1 MSEIARE
8 PRQTGRARDTAR
20 RILRHE
26 NANLL
31 FVLIALIFGMG
42 AVTGGVSLG
51 RTNAVNIVLQSSI
64 RGIASIGQAFVIL
77 TAGLDLSV
85 GGIGLLACTVGAS
98 MITEAPHLSI
108 VAQPV
113 PLAVGVIVM
122 MVVGASVGLVN
133 GTLVSR
139 VGMPGLIVTLGMW
152 QILKGLGYA
161 VGSGATITYLP
172 ESLLA
177 LGQGRLAGVPVP
189 SIVFIVVAVVG
200 YLILNYTSFGRFAYA
215 VGGNPVSSWLSGV
228 NVKKTQL
235 MVYMVSGLLAGVAG
249 VATLGRSAH
258 ASMRTLMG
266 LEIDTISAV
275 AIGGVSLMGGRGNLI
290 GVVIGVLIL
299 GVINNG
305 MTILGAGPGAEGV
318 VKGAIII
325 VAVAIDC
332 IRRVR

>member
-51 RTNAVNIVLQSSI
+51 RTNAVNIGLQSSI

-152 QILKGLGYA
+152 QILKGLAPPLLTCRRACLLWGR
-161 VGSGATITYLP
+161 VGWLVFRYR
-172 ESLLA
+172 LLF
-177 LGQGRLAGVPVP
+177 L
-189 SIVFIVVAVVG
+189 
-200 YLILNYTSFGRFAYA
+200 
-215 VGGNPVSSWLSGV
+215 SS
-228 NVKKTQL
+228 
-235 MVYMVSGLLAGVAG
+235 
-249 VATLGRSAH
+249 
-258 ASMRTLMG
+258 
-266 LEIDTISAV
+266 
-275 AIGGVSLMGGRGNLI
+275 
-290 GVVIGVLIL
+290 
-299 GVINNG
+299 
-305 MTILGAGPGAEGV
+305 
-318 VKGAIII
+318 
-325 VAVAIDC
+325 
-332 IRRVR
+332 